1 MPFLCCFS
9 RDIFRISRW
18 NLQVGFR
25 MSEYHLCPTTTWK
38 VQIVHREVPGQPNV
52 VTRVLEERIGENV
65 GKILGG
71 S

>member
-1 MPFLCCFS
+1 
-9 RDIFRISRW
+9 
-18 NLQVGFR
+18 

-38 VQIVHREVPGQPNV
+38 FQIVHREVPGQPNV